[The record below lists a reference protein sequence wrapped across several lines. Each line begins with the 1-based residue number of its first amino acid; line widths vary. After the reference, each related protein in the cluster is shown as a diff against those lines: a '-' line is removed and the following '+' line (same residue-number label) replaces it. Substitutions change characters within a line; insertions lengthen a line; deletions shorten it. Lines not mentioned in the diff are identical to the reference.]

1 MAGTAASGKSTVAAA
16 MLGSE
21 LSSASTS
28 FICAGSLDAGRPFRL
43 FMCYHSCQVLLL
55 RHEQEAYLDYVL
67 RRKQEKGERVVFQ
80 DNVLRTHLD
89 RGQKQRCI
97 IGLRKESFII
107 FIVLILQHESWYFR

>member
-1 MAGTAASGKSTVAAA
+1 
-16 MLGSE
+16 
-21 LSSASTS
+21 
-28 FICAGSLDAGRPFRL
+28 
-43 FMCYHSCQVLLL
+43 MCYHSLQVLLL

-67 RRKQEKGERVVFQ
+67 RRKQEKVERVVFQ
-80 DNVLRTHLD
+80 DNVLRTQLD